1 MTAPPRFNAGPETR
15 GITITVN
22 ERVYAGLVDM
32 ARAASRTP
40 SVQAQLLFEAAYSAR
55 CKPTGDRDLDA
66 AVAAMDEP
74 GGGVVPPALVPKV
87 LAFLADGEKAP
98 PGVTLPE
105 VIMPPEQKIFATI
118 TPSQPRVLTARQA
131 QHAAIV
137 ARAKAAVPSKL
148 EAPSAVLP
156 VSPTPAE
163 IPPQDMSDEAAP
175 GTEPPPHIVA
185 EEVASQ
191 DAPESM
197 DLAEGQAVEPVPA
210 AAEPAGAPVE
220 TPSEPVGV
228 AAPAVV
234 GAGEPADT
242 APPPAAA
249 PSEPLISAATLKYM
263 RTLKSI
269 GNSMDE
275 IADMVGLPVKAV
287 REALAGKA
295 R

>member
-32 ARAASRTP
+32 ARAAARTP
-40 SVQAQLLFEAAYSAR
+40 SVQAQLLFDAAYSAR

-74 GGGVVPPALVPKV
+74 APLGSPLPGGLRVTGNRHASLDEGGPRDPDNPAHHILPMAVIAIASRVAAEAMGGGMAEAPA
-87 LAFLADGEKAP
+87 
-98 PGVTLPE
+98 
-105 VIMPPEQKIFATI
+105 
-118 TPSQPRVLTARQA
+118 
-131 QHAAIV
+131 
-137 ARAKAAVPSKL
+137 AAV
-148 EAPSAVLP
+148 
-156 VSPTPAE
+156 
-163 IPPQDMSDEAAP
+163 
-175 GTEPPPHIVA
+175 TETENDHVDDASVTAHASA

-191 DAPESM
+191 DASGAMGVTEDP
-197 DLAEGQAVEPVPA
+197 AVEPVPA

-242 APPPAAA
+242 APAPAAA

-263 RTLKSI
+263 RTLRSI

-287 REALAGKA
+287 REALAV
-295 R
+295 RR

>member
-32 ARAASRTP
+32 ARAAARTP
-40 SVQAQLLFEAAYSAR
+40 NVQAQLLFEAAYSAR

-74 GGGVVPPALVPKV
+74 APLGSPLPEEMRVTGIRHASLDEGGGRDPFNPAHHGLPMAVIAIAARVAAEAMGGGMAEAPAAAV
-87 LAFLADGEKAP
+87 TETENDHVDDAPAAPQATAMEAP
-98 PGVTLPE
+98 PQAAPDAMGVT
-105 VIMPPEQKIFATI
+105 
-118 TPSQPRVLTARQA
+118 
-131 QHAAIV
+131 
-137 ARAKAAVPSKL
+137 
-148 EAPSAVLP
+148 
-156 VSPTPAE
+156 
-163 IPPQDMSDEAAP
+163 
-175 GTEPPPHIVA
+175 
-185 EEVASQ
+185 
-191 DAPESM
+191 
-197 DLAEGQAVEPVPA
+197 EGEAVEPVSA

-220 TPSEPVGV
+220 TLCEPVGL

-242 APPPAAA
+242 PPATAA
-249 PSEPLISAATLKYM
+249 VPSEPLISSATLKYM
-263 RTLKSI
+263 RTLKFI

>member
-40 SVQAQLLFEAAYSAR
+40 NVQAQLLFEAAYSAR

-66 AVAAMDEP
+66 AVAAIDTQ
-74 GGGVVPPALVPKV
+74 GGGIVPPALVP
-87 LAFLADGEKAP
+87 
-98 PGVTLPE
+98 
-105 VIMPPEQKIFATI
+105 
-118 TPSQPRVLTARQA
+118 S
-131 QHAAIV
+131 
-137 ARAKAAVPSKL
+137 VPSKL
-148 EAPSAVLP
+148 DRPPAVLP
-156 VSPTPAE
+156 VPTVTEPENDHVDVAPAA
-163 IPPQDMSDEAAP
+163 PQATAMEAAP
-175 GTEPPPHIVA
+175 
-185 EEVASQ
+185 Q
-191 DAPESM
+191 DAPDAM
-197 DLAEGQAVEPVPA
+197 GVAEGEAVEPVPA

-220 TPSEPVGV
+220 TLSEPVGL

-242 APPPAAA
+242 PPATAAA
-249 PSEPLISAATLKYM
+249 PSELVIDVATLKYM

-269 GNSMDE
+269 GNSPEE
-275 IADMVGLPVKAV
+275 IADMVGRPVKDV
-287 REALAGKA
+287 RHILAGKP

>member
-40 SVQAQLLFEAAYSAR
+40 NVQAQLLFEAAYSAR
-55 CKPTGDRDLDA
+55 CRPTGDRDLDA

-74 GGGVVPPALVPKV
+74 GSGAERASLPAPALRP
-87 LAFLADGEKAP
+87 
-98 PGVTLPE
+98 VTARE
-105 VIMPPEQKIFATI
+105 VTKPI
-118 TPSQPRVLTARQA
+118 LTARQA
-131 QHAAIV
+131 AHAAIV
-137 ARAKAAVPSKL
+137 ARAKAAVSSRLDASSPARHA
-148 EAPSAVLP
+148 APLAAIAHDAKP
-156 VSPTPAE
+156 VAETMGGGMAE
-163 IPPQDMSDEAAP
+163 IPSPAVTKAENTHVDDAFVAP
-175 GTEPPPHIVA
+175 HPTGED
-185 EEVASQ
+185 VASQ
-191 DAPESM
+191 DAPDAM
-197 DLAEGQAVEPVPA
+197 GVAEGPAVEPVPA

-220 TPSEPVGV
+220 APSEPVGV

-234 GAGEPADT
+234 GAGAPAET
-242 APPPAAA
+242 APAPAAA

-287 REALAGKA
+287 REALAGKP

>member
-40 SVQAQLLFEAAYSAR
+40 NVQAQLLFEAAYSAR

-66 AVAAMDEP
+66 AVAAIDTQ
-74 GGGVVPPALVPKV
+74 GGGIVPPALVPSV
-87 LAFLADGEKAP
+87 LAFLKEGEGAP
-98 PGVTLPE
+98 AGVTLPE
-105 VIMPPEQKIFATI
+105 VVMPQEKKVFATNI
-118 TPSQPRVLTARQA
+118 PSEPKVLTARQA

-148 EAPSAVLP
+148 DRPPAVLP
-156 VSPTPAE
+156 PPPVTEPENDHVDVAPAA
-163 IPPQDMSDEAAP
+163 PQATAMEAAP
-175 GTEPPPHIVA
+175 
-185 EEVASQ
+185 Q
-191 DAPESM
+191 DAPGAM
-197 DLAEGQAVEPVPA
+197 GVAEGEAVEPVPA

-220 TPSEPVGV
+220 TLSEPVGL

-242 APPPAAA
+242 PPAPAAA
-249 PSEPLISAATLKYM
+249 PAEPVISAATLKYM
-263 RTLKSI
+263 RTLKAI

-275 IADMVGLPVKAV
+275 IADMVDLPVKAV
-287 REALAGKA
+287 REALAGKQ

>member
-66 AVAAMDEP
+66 AVAAMEGP
-74 GGGVVPPALVPKV
+74 CSEAERASLPTPALRP
-87 LAFLADGEKAP
+87 
-98 PGVTLPE
+98 VTARE
-105 VIMPPEQKIFATI
+105 VTKPI
-118 TPSQPRVLTARQA
+118 LTARQA
-131 QHAAIV
+131 AHAAIV
-137 ARAKAAVPSKL
+137 ARAKAAVSSRFD
-148 EAPSAVLP
+148 ASSSARH
-156 VSPTPAE
+156 
-163 IPPQDMSDEAAP
+163 AAP
-175 GTEPPPHIVA
+175 LAAIAHGAKPAAETMGGGMAEDPRPIDDLKQEETHVDDA
-185 EEVASQ
+185 SVTAHATGEEVASQ
-191 DAPESM
+191 DAPDAM
-197 DLAEGQAVEPVPA
+197 GVVEGQAVESVPT

-220 TPSEPVGV
+220 TPSEPVGL

-242 APPPAAA
+242 APAPAAA

-287 REALAGKA
+287 REALAGKP